1 VDLYPCSALSVPNLS
16 ASSLGAV
23 SYVCGAPN
31 SGGPSDPP
39 TDGQNGGFQCTHF
52 FSINGCEYSYVNT
65 YEFTTGV
72 EPLFR
77 GVWTQ
82 PTRNPKGCPKAS
94 NLDPI
99 EIDSLYDA
107 GTFLS
112 VDQYTFALKKAAFK
126 TPLDL

>member
-1 VDLYPCSALSVPNLS
+1 VDLYPCSAPSVPDLS

-31 SGGPSDPP
+31 SGGS

-52 FSINGCEYSYVNT
+52 FSIKGCEYSYVNT
-65 YEFTTGV
+65 YEFATGV

-94 NLDPI
+94 NLDQI
-99 EIDSLYDA
+99 EIDSLFDD
-107 GTFLS
+107 GTGLS